1 MKKLLSIAAVT
12 VALVSLS
19 SCKKDYTCE
28 CTSTIGGQVLQS
40 VSTTI
45 NGKKSDVKESC
56 ENGSSSQTIGGVTTS
71 VSCTIKD

>member
-28 CTSTIGGQVLQS
+28 CKTTVGGTQMGISTITV
-40 VSTTI
+40 T
-45 NGKKSDVKESC
+45 GKKSDAKETC
-56 ENGSSSQTIGGVTTS
+56 ENGSSSQTVGGVTQS
-71 VSCTIKD
+71 VVCTIKD